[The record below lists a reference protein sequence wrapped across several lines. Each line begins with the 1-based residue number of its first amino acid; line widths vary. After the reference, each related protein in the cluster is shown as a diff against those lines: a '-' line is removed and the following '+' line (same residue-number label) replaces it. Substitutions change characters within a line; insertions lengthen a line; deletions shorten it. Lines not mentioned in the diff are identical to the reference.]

1 MGVDTKLEWNGD
13 KKKKDVNQGT
23 IRALIR
29 SANLV
34 QATAKL
40 IITDNGNIDTGNL
53 RSSIVQ
59 SVKDFNLSAT
69 VSTNVEYGQF
79 IEFGTRYSPAQPF
92 IRPGLNDNK
101 DKIRKIFTIEE
112 SKAVDK

>member
-40 IITDNGNIDTGNL
+40 TITDNKNVDTGNL
-53 RSSIVQ
+53 RGSIVQ
-59 SVKDFNLSAT
+59 SVKDASLTAT
-69 VSTNVEYGQF
+69 VSTNVEYGQY
-79 IEFGTRYSPAQPF
+79 IEFGTRYFTAKPFMRPA
-92 IRPGLNDNK
+92 LNDNK
-101 DKIRKIFTIEE
+101 AKIKKIFTIEE